1 MTDDEINNLRN
12 LFMTIV
18 PIPFQTLY
26 SGTNN
31 EDFAVQIIQKYG
43 WHSEQAFRAIYCQ
56 QALGGTAVY
65 GPGIY
70 LTNKLS
76 EAQSYGSNIMQFHFN
91 QSADYLDLADAS
103 ISKAVVKKFGGGKQ
117 KILAEPKV
125 NALIRVTADYFVLR
139 TPVLVS
145 VSMRD

>member
-1 MTDDEINNLRN
+1 MTDEEINNLRN

-18 PIPFQTLY
+18 PVQFQTLY

-31 EDFAVQIIQKYG
+31 EDFAVQIIQRYG
-43 WHSEQAFRAIYCQ
+43 WHSEQAFRALYCQ

-76 EAQSYGSNIMQFHFN
+76 EAQLYGSNIMEFQFN
-91 QSADYLDLADAS
+91 KSADYLDLADSS
-103 ISKAVVKKFGGGKQ
+103 ISKVVVKTFGGGKQ

-125 NALIRVTADYFVLR
+125 NALIRVTSDYFVLR

-145 VSMRD
+145 VSLHG

>member
-1 MTDDEINNLRN
+1 MTDEEINNLRN

-18 PIPFQTLY
+18 PKEFQTLY
-26 SGTNN
+26 SGTQD

-43 WHSEQAFRAIYCQ
+43 WHSEQAFRALYCQ
-56 QALGGTAVY
+56 QALGGTAIY

-76 EAQSYGSNIMQFHFN
+76 EAQSYGLNIMEFN
-91 QSADYLDLADAS
+91 FNMYADYLDLFEPS
-103 ISKAVVKKFGGGKQ
+103 ISSAVVKKFGGGKQ

-125 NALIRVTADYFVLR
+125 NALIRVTREYFVLR
-139 TPVLVS
+139 TPVFVS
-145 VSMRD
+145 VSWHG